1 MKTLS
6 GLFALLVIAVITTV
20 AVVSCC
26 NFAFIPDTRVFAYVE
41 LGHELG
47 GGARTYVPWKSQG
60 QFDTA
65 LQQVCDHHGTYCIKV
80 KLDDK
85 SKPIPYG
92 SKVCTDCRRE
102 NIRTVKVT
110 KSKVADDTAAGES
123 TVNDPHSTYR
133 VQSPYPGD
141 IIKVL
146 NALK

>member
-1 MKTLS
+1 MKILS
-6 GLFALLVIAVITTV
+6 GLFALIVTAVITIV

-26 NFAFIPDTRVFAYVE
+26 NFPFITDTKSYVE
-41 LGHELG
+41 IGHELG

-102 NIRTVKVT
+102 NIRAVKVT

-123 TVNDPHSTYR
+123 AVNDPHATYR
-133 VQSPYPGD
+133 VQSPDPGD

-146 NALK
+146 DALQR